1 MVICYVIWYIHYAL
15 WWVMSYYV
23 YDIYFLKQY
32 GLNHWIYTILHCH
45 QWEDYYEDLSY
56 VPPITTLL
64 VFNRAVLHYSFDN
77 GEAGRES
84 NCH

>member
-1 MVICYVIWYIHYAL
+1 
-15 WWVMSYYV
+15 MSYYV

-32 GLNHWIYTILHCH
+32 GLNHW
-45 QWEDYYEDLSY
+45 
-56 VPPITTLL
+56 
-64 VFNRAVLHYSFDN
+64 VLYYSFDN